1 MRRSEDPPVADIVI
15 AHDYLTQR
23 GGAERVVLALHRM
36 YPDAPIYTTLYHP
49 EGTFPEF
56 SNAKIITSPLNKIG
70 ILRRHHR
77 LALPLLP
84 FAAWMMRVPTK
95 MAIVS
100 SSGWAHGFRF
110 TGRTVVYCH
119 TPARWI
125 YLMEDYV
132 GSQWWTNPRGI
143 AAALM
148 RPLLR
153 AWDYRAMAR
162 RDFYLGNSTVV
173 RERIRRVY
181 GRDDVGL
188 VHPPHDVDTRG
199 AMQPI
204 PHVEHWGD
212 GQGYFLV
219 VSRLLPYKNVDA
231 VIAAAQQAGQRLLVV
246 GRGPHEMH
254 LRSLAQRD
262 VLFVKDLPEP
272 QLRWAYAHATALVAV
287 SYEDFGITPL
297 EASAWGKPTIA
308 LQAGGYLDTIVEGV
322 NGIFAASAEP
332 HDIADAMRKILHRSW
347 DVERL
352 QAHARKF
359 SEQRFAYEI
368 RKLVV
373 ELDAEHSSH
382 QQDSAA

>member
-1 MRRSEDPPVADIVI
+1 MTRSEDPPVADMVI

-56 SNAKIITSPLNKIG
+56 ADATIITSPLNKIG
-70 ILRRHHR
+70 VLRRHHR

-84 FAAWMMRVPTK
+84 LAAWTMRVPTK

-100 SSGWAHGFRF
+100 TSGWAHGFRF

-125 YLMEDYV
+125 YLMEEYV
-132 GSQWWTNPRGI
+132 GQPWWKNPRGVM
-143 AAALM
+143 AALL
-148 RPLLR
+148 RPFLR
-153 AWDYRAMAR
+153 FWDHRAMDR
-162 RDFYLGNSTVV
+162 RDFCLGNSTVV
-173 RERIRRVY
+173 QERIRQVY
-181 GRDDVGL
+181 RRQDVGL
-188 VHPPHDVDTRG
+188 VHPPHDVDIHG

-204 PHVEHWGD
+204 PGVEHWGD
-212 GQGYFLV
+212 GNGYFLV

-231 VIAAAQQAGQRLLVV
+231 VIMAAQAAGQRLLVV

-254 LRSLAQRD
+254 LRSLVQRD
-262 VLFVKDLPEP
+262 VIFVKDLPEP
-272 QLRWAYAHATALVAV
+272 QLRWAYSHATALVAV

-308 LQAGGYLDTIVEGV
+308 LQAGGYLDTIVDGV
-322 NGIFAASAEP
+322 NGVFADSAAP
-332 HDIADAMRKILHRSW
+332 HDIARAMQETLERKW
-347 DVERL
+347 DVDKL
-352 QAHARKF
+352 QAHARRF
-359 SEQRFAYEI
+359 SEQRFAHEI
-368 RKLVV
+368 HRLVLQITAKL
-373 ELDAEHSSH
+373 ASG